1 MPFDTTMARSLAL
14 THKLANKTSLI
25 KSISLSLQSFSPPPS
40 LPPPHPPSTSPPHK
54 HALKVPITFVR
65 NKNKLFFLRDSC
77 VSECPEGN
85 FKIRNCTTTSPT
97 ICKGCAEE
105 HYFHPGNGE
114 HGGCVPCSQPCGISY
129 LETRQCK
136 TAHDRICTARNPPN
150 RLRRGKYIK
159 NGPGVLKMPL
169 RNLFRLFSN

>member
-1 MPFDTTMARSLAL
+1 MSLKQSHSAVRHNNGPVSGSA
-14 THKLANKTSLI
+14 TNWPIKETSW
-25 KSISLSLQSFSPPPS
+25 KSIPLSLSL
-40 LPPPHPPSTSPPHK
+40 
-54 HALKVPITFVR
+54 
-65 NKNKLFFLRDSC
+65 DSC
-77 VSECPEGN
+77 VNEISECPEGD
-85 FKIRNCTTTSPT
+85 FKIIRNCTTTSPT

-169 RNLFRLFSN
+169 RALFCSFSN